1 MNRVSSYIEFDN
13 ATMSFHKKTIE
24 IPALKTGEILVKISY
39 TTICRSD
46 IYTFQGKRTE
56 KNPTILGHEITG
68 HIVELGPGA
77 PTKDLRGLPLIIDS
91 RVTWGIY
98 ASDPTSEY
106 SKKGIP
112 QKSHDLFKY
121 GHEQITMESNLHGGL
136 AEYIILRKNTPIII
150 VDEKVSDPVASLINC
165 SVATVAGAMRMA
177 GIIKNQI
184 VMICGTGMLGT
195 IACAMAKKMGAKE
208 VLALDANEQRAI
220 TALNFGADKIIVP
233 EKNEAPEF
241 SLSTADVKKKVD
253 VVIDFTGI
261 PEVIMS
267 SFDTMNIG
275 ATLVLIGSTFPQADL
290 QINAEKL
297 VRNIWTIKGLHNYN
311 EQDLIHAVEFIEDT
325 MSTFQF
331 SKLIGQEYSLDEVKN
346 AYDYAILGNPHRVGV
361 YPSKKNTDGKN

>member
-1 MNRVSSYIEFDN
+1 
-13 ATMSFHKKTIE
+13 MSFQKKTIE
-24 IPALKTGEILVKISY
+24 IPALNTGELLVKISY

-46 IYTFQGKRTE
+46 IYTFQGKRRE

-68 HIVELGPGA
+68 HIVELGPEA
-77 PTKDLRGLPLIIDS
+77 PVQDLRGLPLIIGS
-91 RVTWGIY
+91 RITWGIY

-106 SKKGIP
+106 SKRGIP

-121 GHEQITMESNLHGGL
+121 GHEQITAESNLHGGL
-136 AEYIILRKNTPIII
+136 AEYIILRKNTPVII

-177 GIIKNQI
+177 GLIEDRI

-195 IACAMAKKMGAKE
+195 IACAMAKKMGAQK
-208 VLALDANEQRAI
+208 VLALDANYQRAI
-220 TALNFGADKIIVP
+220 TAMNFGADQIVVP
-233 EKNEAPEF
+233 NNNESQEF
-241 SLSTADVKKKVD
+241 SLSIEDVKKKVD

-267 SFDTMNIG
+267 SFDAMNIG
-275 ATLVLIGSTFPQADL
+275 ATIVLIGSTFPQTDL
-290 QINAEKL
+290 NINAEKI

-325 MSTFQF
+325 ISTYQF
-331 SKLIGQEYSLDEVKN
+331 STLVGQEYSLDEVTN
-346 AYDYAILGNPHRVGV
+346 AYDYAISGNPHRVGV
-361 YPSKKNTDGKN
+361 YPSKNNTDEQN